1 MATMNLM
8 CRGAMATMKCPKC
21 ASEHKQHKIGKLPSG
36 SQRYQCYLCG
46 CKYTPEKKP
55 RGYPQEI
62 RQKALQLVLEGMS
75 YRAVARYLGVSP
87 QSVANWVHEAAR
99 SLPAASVMRIIVVS
113 YTSGRIRVI
122 LRT

>member
-1 MATMNLM
+1 
-8 CRGAMATMKCPKC
+8 MATMKCPKC

-36 SQRYQCYLCG
+36 SQRYQCFLCG

-75 YRAVARYLGVSP
+75 YRAVARHLGVSP

-99 SLPAASVMRIIVVS
+99 SLPAASVPEQVETVEMDEL
-113 YTSGRIRVI
+113 YTFVGDKKTGFMSSR
-122 LRT
+122 